1 MKKLLESIDS
11 IEENKNT
18 PAAPPAPRN
27 PVAKNAMATI
37 GGGGFGKHKN
47 KKKTQQEKHKNSFMR
62 ELAETAVETKELR
75 KLKESWK
82 NFQENLTELNDIIVL
97 LGNDKMDKLPVANAA
112 QKYNLDKNQITQL
125 LSNSNTAEINSKD
138 GKTFRIGRPIVSE
151 YGAQSTDPNAQSTN
165 ADNQGGNTNQQN
177 KATNTYNNVQQN
189 SPQTTGNIVD
199 TLDDPDKI
207 AGFTKDPQFINALKT
222 NKTFADQLLK
232 AFQTAGF
239 K

>member
-1 MKKLLESIDS
+1 MKKLLESMDS

-18 PAAPPAPRN
+18 PAAPSAPRN
-27 PVAKNAMATI
+27 PIAKNAMATI

-82 NFQENLTELNDIIVL
+82 NFQE
-97 LGNDKMDKLPVANAA
+97 K
-112 QKYNLDKNQITQL
+112 
-125 LSNSNTAEINSKD
+125 EIN
-138 GKTFRIGRPIVSE
+138 E

-165 ADNQGGNTNQQN
+165 ADAQGGNTAQPPNTNQQN
-177 KATNTYNNVQQN
+177 KATNTYNNIQQN